1 MCEETKASEYN
12 KKGLN
17 CAESIIKAYNVEFGT
32 DIPVSVG
39 SGLGGGNAVGSLCGA
54 VNATNMII
62 SYEKGRQNESETN
75 SAKIYVKDAM
85 NSVTE
90 KYGSHICK
98 DLKRDKVSC
107 KEIIDFSYKNL
118 KETLK
123 KDL

>member
-17 CAESIIKAYNVEFGT
+17 CAESVIKAYNEEFGA
-32 DIPVSVG
+32 DIPIALG

-54 VNATNMII
+54 VNAVNIII
-62 SYEKGRQNESETN
+62 SYEKGRVSETETSN
-75 SAKIYVKDAM
+75 AKLYVKDAM
-85 NSVTE
+85 NSVSE

-107 KEIIDFSYKNL
+107 KEIIDFSYINL